1 MGKVPTTPRQR
12 LAKNL
17 KALIDLQDLTVYRVA
32 EDAKVDPKTVYNMLK
47 GSFDPRLS
55 IVEKL
60 ANVFGLTTW
69 QILAVDRGW
78 TQGDHAGSGDRLSE
92 ALRIGCRGFG
102 REGCSG
108 TPVRRDSTFLRPFAA
123 SPSRRMGY
131 AVPLSHTRDMWRPH
145 PTAAT

>member
-17 KALIDLQDLTVYRVA
+17 KALIDMQDLTVYRVA

-69 QILAVDRGW
+69 QILAVDM
-78 TQGDHAGSGDRLSE
+78 E
-92 ALRIGCRGFG
+92 AKPPDSKSALVLLEHYSTAKEDG
-102 REGCSG
+102 RKAIMQVAEI
-108 TPVRRDSTFLRPFAA
+108 A
-123 SPSRRMGY
+123 SQKP
-131 AVPLSHTRDMWRPH
+131 
-145 PTAAT
+145 

>member
-12 LAKNL
+12 LARNL
-17 KALIDLQDLTVYRVA
+17 KALIDFQEVTVYGVA

-69 QILAVDRGW
+69 QLLAVDLESRPPEW
-78 TQGDHAGSGDRLSE
+78 KQ
-92 ALRIGCRGFG
+92 ALTLLELYSQAQEGG
-102 REGCSG
+102 RKAIMQVAEI
-108 TPVRRDSTFLRPFAA
+108 A
-123 SPSRRMGY
+123 SQKAP
-131 AVPLSHTRDMWRPH
+131 D
-145 PTAAT
+145 

>member
-1 MGKVPTTPRQR
+1 VVSSSAMSGLYGKNSAKVKAPVPQTGWNHFRMGKVPTTPRQR

-69 QILAVDRGW
+69 QILAVDM
-78 TQGDHAGSGDRLSE
+78 E
-92 ALRIGCRGFG
+92 AKPPDSKQALELLERYSTAKEDG
-102 REGCSG
+102 RRAIMQVAEI
-108 TPVRRDSTFLRPFAA
+108 A
-123 SPSRRMGY
+123 SQKP
-131 AVPLSHTRDMWRPH
+131 
-145 PTAAT
+145 